1 MRELAHRHT
10 TWEVCTGTFFA
21 VVGIVLIGVAGSEI
35 LDNWI
40 RTAMYVAG
48 FVACLGGAFLIWKD
62 LIGAVASSLARG
74 KSNFLGDF
82 RLNGYFFEAYECDG
96 KNGNKQF
103 RLLSSPKMDP
113 EREAACIRYLVNEG
127 LIEELWP
134 QMSQKIKEEAD
145 WAFRG

>member
-1 MRELAHRHT
+1 MREQYRT
-10 TWEVCTGTFFA
+10 NWEVCAGTFLA
-21 VVGIVLIGVAGSEI
+21 IVGIVLIGVGGSEMF
-35 LDNWI
+35 DNWI

-48 FVACLGGAFLIWKD
+48 FIACLGGVFLIWKD
-62 LIGAVASSLARG
+62 LVAAAAFSLARPKG
-74 KSNFLGDF
+74 NFLGEF
-82 RLNGYFFEAYECDG
+82 RLNGYFFEAYEREEE
-96 KNGNKQF
+96 NGSKQF

-145 WAFRG
+145 WAFH

>member
-10 TWEVCTGTFFA
+10 TWEVRTGTFFA

-62 LIGAVASSLARG
+62 LIGAVASSLASG

-82 RLNGYFFEAYECDG
+82 RLNGYFFEA
-96 KNGNKQF
+96 
-103 RLLSSPKMDP
+103 
-113 EREAACIRYLVNEG
+113 
-127 LIEELWP
+127 
-134 QMSQKIKEEAD
+134 
-145 WAFRG
+145 